1 MGSRSEQAAQL
12 IGQHVWVQHAGII
25 DRISTTG
32 STRCETVPGF
42 PASFVETVLPY
53 RMTGTTIIAMRF
65 ELERQATTRTVRR
78 SSSEACREFALRQV
92 FA

>member
-12 IGQHVWVQHAGII
+12 IGQHVWVQHAGVI

-32 STRCETVPGF
+32 STPCETVPGF
-42 PASFVETVLPY
+42 LVVETVLPY